1 MANKR
6 KAAIVTISLFAI
18 AGATVM
24 PAWLRL
30 KEIEVKGGAVG
41 SVRRPKFPRRY

>member
-30 KEIEVKGGAVG
+30 KEIESKGAIG
-41 SVRRPKFPRRY
+41 STRRAKSG